1 MERTGALQALARSCS
16 LSLFSLFSSLSLF
29 LSRSC
34 SRSRSR
40 SISLSLALVCPPSL
54 AHSLNTISSHTPL
67 CRFAE
72 NGGHCLTCPTQ
83 GDSVKTITIIAGV
96 FVAIASVAFAL
107 VAVVQLSFGR
117 GIFMGAVRSLR
128 FAGWIVAAL
137 ATQAQIGR
145 TVNQGQPPALKEWY
159 RYVSRI

>member
-1 MERTGALQALARSCS
+1 
-16 LSLFSLFSSLSLF
+16 
-29 LSRSC
+29 
-34 SRSRSR
+34 
-40 SISLSLALVCPPSL
+40 
-54 AHSLNTISSHTPL
+54 
-67 CRFAE
+67 
-72 NGGHCLTCPTQ
+72 
-83 GDSVKTITIIAGV
+83 VKTIAIIAGV

-159 RYVSRI
+159 R